1 MLHGFV
7 CVCVCKSVLVPVSVC
22 IHLCV
27 HMWRP
32 EVYMRCPASLHHN
45 FFATG
50 YLIEMCITVWARM
63 ASQKAVRGFTFS
75 NSSSPMVTSIHY
87 HAQLRHR
94 SRYLLVKHVIY

>member
-1 MLHGFV
+1 MLLGFV

-50 YLIEMCITVWARM
+50 YLIEMCITVWAWK